1 MVNND
6 ILQQIKDAN
15 TGRQKRSLKI
25 KYKAMAESP
34 FRFFRGTCQLFYQE
48 LMQLYPFPASPV
60 VWACGDLHIENF
72 GSYKGSNRL
81 VYFDLNDFDE
91 SLMAPALWEIC
102 RLTAS
107 VQVAANE
114 AGFSKTEKRDL
125 LHTLINSYSQ
135 TLQKGKPVVIEKGAA
150 RGIIR
155 KLFTKVADRK
165 EMDLVK
171 KRTDQ
176 DNPGKLLISETLFAL
191 EKKER
196 KSIINSFDEWL
207 VANAHH
213 DVKVLDAGFRIAGTG
228 SIGVKRYILLL
239 ARTGDTPKKLLI
251 DMKQAMPSAAAR
263 YTNTPQPLWKND
275 ADRIISIQE
284 MMEHVS
290 PAFLSSFQYAD
301 NWFVIKELQPTADK
315 VNFFQT
321 IREATWMQHYL
332 ADLGTLTASAQLR
345 SGGRKGS
352 ATADELC
359 AFAAN
364 NNWQAILAD
373 WSETYAEQVKKD
385 YTVYRNAWEAGFF
398 AG

>member
-251 DMKQAMPSAAAR
+251 DMKQAMPPAAAR

-373 WSETYAEQVKKD
+373 WSETYAERVKKD

>member
-34 FRFFRGTCQLFYQE
+34 FRFFKGTCQLFYQE
-48 LMQLYPFPASPV
+48 LMQVYPFPASPV

-251 DMKQAMPSAAAR
+251 DMKQAMPPAAAR

>member
-321 IREATWMQHYL
+321 IREATWMRHYL